1 MLRLGLE
8 VSTWDPG
15 IIATTTMGT
24 IEAIVTAEDGVESC
38 GKPVST
44 RKN

>member
-8 VSTWDPG
+8 VCRWGPG
-15 IIATTTMGT
+15 IATMMMATM
-24 IEAIVTAEDGVESC
+24 EVIVMAEDGVESC
-38 GKPVST
+38 GKPAST